1 MDFTNKVV
9 VVTGA
14 GGDMG
19 TAIVKKFTDLGA
31 RLSFWI
37 SARILPARLLRNCSW
52 MRSTAAAWRR
62 MYPTRR
68 ASRRP

>member
-9 VVTGA
+9 IVTGA

-31 RLSFWI
+31 K
-37 SARILPARLLRNCSW
+37 AVILDIREDLAH
-52 MRSTAAAWRR
+52 MTE
-62 MYPTRR
+62 
-68 ASRRP
+68 